1 MADDGD
7 VSTPLTPSRWTPSHL
22 LQQPSSPVASALLSS
37 PRQFAAQ
44 PRPRMV
50 FATPPLRLE
59 TGGTSLQLPAAAANA
74 PSTLPWTSS
83 SPRSR
88 SVSETSELLPTTNVA
103 PSPGEGRL
111 QRSYSRLSGYRSSSF
126 WKRHLQEAAQAAPCV
141 LIATLLN
148 LMICVPFGLSFFPVE
163 WQEMPVPRALGIQ
176 MFLLTTAIC
185 QFVFVAKS
193 SFDGAVGMMM
203 VENVPF
209 MHTLS
214 LSIIHELGASHPS
227 VMPTIMVT
235 YALSSVVV
243 GLLFFALGYFK
254 LGNIIY
260 MFPKHI
266 IVGAIGGIGAFVLQ
280 NGIENATGQ
289 AFEWTTAGV
298 TSLFDQQVVWLW
310 VSSAVL
316 ALSLSV
322 LTRWFKSPLF
332 PPLFFVSIPPLFY
345 VALAILRVAPETARA
360 HGWFF
365 DRAPN
370 VEFYTIWEQ
379 FDFAQVAWHVIPK
392 QAGTILGL
400 TVFSLMH
407 VPINIP
413 SLSLTTDFEADINDE
428 LVAHGISNTLG
439 GLCGSVQNYLCY
451 STSALYYKC
460 GGGGRK
466 SGLVIGLLMLY
477 FFFIGPN
484 AVSYVPRC
492 MAGCLMI
499 HIGLDL
505 LKEALIDTYDEL
517 DVMEL
522 ATVWIIAAC
531 MTFWGMNQGLAV
543 GALLACIAFVLQS
556 ASTPT
561 NAPIRGSMSAAT
573 LRSSVWRTPQ
583 ELDTLERES
592 RAVHVVQ
599 LKGHL
604 FFGNANTLSE
614 YVRELFDLDH
624 HSPTTE
630 TKIRTLVLDF
640 TLVVGL
646 DSSAADRLT
655 KIKSVC
661 DQHACRVVFA
671 AIPAAYAKFASHL
684 SAIFGDETTFHV
696 AKDLNAA
703 LEWTENQILK
713 AHAATTQFK
722 KPIDEACGSEAH
734 DNDEC
739 VHLLTLQRLM
749 PNEPLGVIHR
759 LLDYFHIQE
768 IDADEVVW
776 KQGDVADRSLLLVDG
791 QLRAIIEEEAGTTED
806 VTVGAIVGELCFLT
820 GEKRKTTLV
829 ATRRSVVYVLQRAN
843 FDEMLAKDCYLAYL
857 FQGVALRYTSARMQ
871 YVGNRI
877 WETKCV
883 PI

>member
-1 MADDGD
+1 MADASDSIH
-7 VSTPLTPSRWTPSHL
+7 VVTTPTRHAPSSHL
-22 LQQPSSPVASALLSS
+22 LQQPSSPVASALLAPS
-37 PRQFAAQ
+37 PR
-44 PRPRMV
+44 RMV
-50 FATPPLRLE
+50 FATPPLRRE
-59 TGGTSLQLPAAAANA
+59 TSGASLQLPFA
-74 PSTLPWTSS
+74 SSVSS
-83 SPRSR
+83 SPVPWSSSPMGR
-88 SVSETSELLPTTNVA
+88 SVSETSELLPTSA
-103 PSPGEGRL
+103 LPSP
-111 QRSYSRLSGYRSSSF
+111 SYSPRSWSRLNGHGGNHHHPHAAHGGYLSAGY
-126 WKRHLQEAAQAAPCV
+126 WKRQAHEAMQAVPCI

-193 SFDGAVGMMM
+193 SFDCTVGMMM

-214 LSIIHELGASHPS
+214 MSIIRELGASSAS

-243 GLLFFALGYFK
+243 GILFFVLGYFK

-280 NGIENATGQ
+280 NGVENATGQ
-289 AFEWTTAGV
+289 AFVWTWEGV
-298 TSLFDQQVVWLW
+298 KSLFKDDIVWLW
-310 VSSAVL
+310 VTSACL
-316 ALSLSV
+316 ALSLSM
-322 LTRWFKSPLF
+322 LTRWFRSPLF

-345 VALAILRVAPETARA
+345 VALLVLGISPDIARE

-379 FDFAQVAWHVIPK
+379 FDFTLVDWGVIPK
-392 QAGTILGL
+392 QTGTIVGL

-413 SLSLTTDFEADINDE
+413 SLSLTTDKEVDINEE

-466 SGLVIGLLMLY
+466 SGLAIGFLMLY

-505 LKEALIDTYDEL
+505 LKEALLDTYDEL

-522 ATVWIIAAC
+522 GTVWAIAAC

-543 GALLACIAFVLQS
+543 GALLACMTFVMQS

-573 LRSSVWRTPQ
+573 LRSNVWRTTE
-583 ELDTLERES
+583 ELDTLDQECRYI
-592 RAVHVVQ
+592 HVIQ

-604 FFGNANTLSE
+604 FFGNVNTLSE
-614 YVRELFDLDH
+614 YVRDLFEN
-624 HSPTTE
+624 PKAGE
-630 TKIRTLVLDF
+630 IRTLVLDF

-655 KIKSVC
+655 KIKNVC
-661 DQHACRVVFA
+661 DLHRCRVVFA
-671 AIPAAYAKFASHL
+671 AVPPVYTKFTTHL
-684 SAIFGDETTFHV
+684 IEVFGDGDRFHV
-696 AKDLNAA
+696 APNLNAA
-703 LEWTENQILK
+703 LEWCENGILR
-713 AHAATTQFK
+713 AHAAAFAFK
-722 KPIDEACGSEAH
+722 KPILEDCAVG
-734 DNDEC
+734 DDEC
-739 VHLLTLQRLM
+739 VHLIRLQQLM
-749 PNEPLGVIHR
+749 PNQPLSVIHR
-759 LLDYFHIQE
+759 LLDYFHIE
-768 IDADEVVW
+768 EVDKDDVLW
-776 KQGDVADRSLLLVDG
+776 KQGDVADRALLLVDG
-791 QLRAIIEEEAGTTED
+791 QLQAIIEEEAGTTED
-806 VTVGAIVGELCFLT
+806 VAVGAVVGELCFLT

-829 ATRRSVVYVLQRAN
+829 ATQRSVVYVLDRAS
-843 FDEMLAKDCYLAYL
+843 FDAMLEKDCFLAFL
-857 FQGVALRYTSARMQ
+857 FQGIALRYTSSRMQ

>member
-1 MADDGD
+1 MQWA
-7 VSTPLTPSRWTPSHL
+7 T
-22 LQQPSSPVASALLSS
+22 SPANRSLSE
-37 PRQFAAQ
+37 
-44 PRPRMV
+44 M
-50 FATPPLRLE
+50 
-59 TGGTSLQLPAAAANA
+59 
-74 PSTLPWTSS
+74 
-83 SPRSR
+83 
-88 SVSETSELLPTTNVA
+88 SELLPSSAA
-103 PSPGEGRL
+103 PSPAGFGAARS
-111 QRSYSRLSGYRSSSF
+111 QRSWSRLSGYSGAAPSAASL
-126 WKRHLQEAAQAAPCV
+126 WKHRAHEVAQAVPCI

-163 WQEMPVPRALGIQ
+163 WHEMPVPRALGIQ

-193 SFDGAVGMMM
+193 SFDGAIGMMM

-214 LSIIHELGASHPS
+214 LSIIHELGASS
-227 VMPTIMVT
+227 AEVLPTILVT

-243 GLLFFALGYFK
+243 GVLFFVLGYYK

-280 NGIENATGQ
+280 NGVENATGR
-289 AFEWTTAGV
+289 AFEWTTDGV
-298 TSLFDQQVVWLW
+298 TSLFEADVVWLW
-310 VSSAVL
+310 VSSALL
-316 ALSLSV
+316 ALVLSV

-345 VALAILRVAPETARA
+345 VVLALLGVSPETARA

-370 VEFYTIWEQ
+370 VEFYTLWEQ
-379 FDFAQVAWHVIPK
+379 FDFSLVAWHVIPK

-400 TVFSLMH
+400 TIFSLMH

-413 SLSLTTDFEADINDE
+413 SLSLTTDFEADINEE
-428 LVAHGISNTLG
+428 LVAHGISNALG
-439 GLCGSVQNYLCY
+439 GFAGSVQNYLCY

-466 SGLVIGLLMLY
+466 SGFVIGLLMLY

-522 ATVWIIAAC
+522 GTVWVIAAC

-543 GALLACIAFVLQS
+543 GALLACMTFVMQS
-556 ASTPT
+556 ARAPT

-573 LRSSVWRTPQ
+573 LRSSAWRTTE
-583 ELDTLERES
+583 ELDMLDKECRF
-592 RAVHVVQ
+592 VHAIQ

-604 FFGNANTLSE
+604 FFGNVNTLSE
-614 YVRELFDLDH
+614 YVRTLLEH
-624 HSPTTE
+624 PPTGA
-630 TKIRTLVLDF
+630 IRTLVLDF

-671 AIPAAYAKFASHL
+671 AIPAAYSKFAEHL
-684 SAIFGDETTFHV
+684 VRIFGDGASFHV
-696 AKDLNAA
+696 ASDLNAA
-703 LEWTENQILK
+703 LEWCETEILR
-713 AHAATTQFK
+713 AHAAADEFK
-722 KPIDEACGSEAH
+722 RPIAEESECPSAM
-734 DNDEC
+734 DSDEC
-739 VHLLTLQRLM
+739 VHLKKLQRLM
-749 PNEPLGVIHR
+749 PNEPLRVIHR
-759 LLDYFHIQE
+759 LLEYFHIEE
-768 IDADEVVW
+768 IEQDDVLW
-776 KQGDVADRSLLLVDG
+776 RQGDVADRSLLLVDG
-791 QLRAIIEEEAGTTED
+791 LLRAVIEEEAGTTED
-806 VTVGAIVGELCFLT
+806 VAVGAVVGELCFLT

-829 ATRRSVVYVLQRAN
+829 AATRSVVYVLERAR
-843 FDEMLAKDCYLAYL
+843 FDEMVANDCYLAFL
-857 FQGVALRYTSARMQ
+857 FQGVALRYTSSRMQ